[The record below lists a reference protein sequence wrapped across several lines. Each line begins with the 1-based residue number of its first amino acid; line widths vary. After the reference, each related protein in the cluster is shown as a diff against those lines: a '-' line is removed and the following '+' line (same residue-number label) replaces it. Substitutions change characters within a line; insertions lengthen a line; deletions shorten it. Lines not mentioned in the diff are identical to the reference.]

1 VSLDTH
7 GSEGTGRLDLAD
19 RDRRLTRAQ
28 ALVPELADRG
38 VVAVATSFVDNAGI
52 SRVKS
57 VPLDRLPALSA
68 WGVGFSTAFDYF
80 RFDDWVAAPPD
91 GHGPVGDQ
99 RIVPDLDRLVVL
111 AAQPGWAW
119 APGERYAQTGDPY
132 PLDSRLLL
140 TRLVDALA
148 TRRINVLSAIEVEW
162 VVSTDPVE
170 YVPGAQGP
178 AYGLTRLTNASDY
191 CRDVLAA
198 LAEQGVGVEQFH
210 PEYAAGQLELSVAP
224 ESPVHAA
231 DTSVLVRATIRGV
244 GARHGLRTSFSP
256 KVDAAGVGNGGHVHL
271 SLGRDDRN
279 LMSGGSG
286 RFGLT
291 DEASSFAGG
300 VLEHLPGLLAVG
312 APSVASYLRLVPQH
326 WAGAYACWGLENR
339 EAALRMVTGSRG
351 SEDWAANLEVKCFD
365 LHANPYLMLAGLLA
379 AGTAGLDGGA
389 VLPEPV
395 DVDPGALDAKTLADR
410 GIARLPTTL
419 RESLD
424 AFLADDVL
432 TSAFGEPLVGAI
444 RAVRE
449 SELDL
454 LGGASPEEVAA
465 ASRWAH

>member
-1 VSLDTH
+1 M
-7 GSEGTGRLDLAD
+7 DLVD
-19 RDRRLTRAQ
+19 RDRRLSRAESIL
-28 ALVPELADRG
+28 ADLADRG

-57 VPLDRLPALSA
+57 VPLDRLPALAA

-80 RFDDWVAAPPD
+80 RFDDWVAAPP
-91 GHGPVGDQ
+91 GGAAPVGDQ

-119 APGERYAQTGDPY
+119 APGDRYDQTGEPY
-132 PLDSRLLL
+132 ALDSRLLL
-140 TRLVDALA
+140 TRLVDDLA
-148 TRRINVLSAIEVEW
+148 RRNISVLSAIEIEW
-162 VVSTDPVE
+162 VVSEDGDD
-170 YVPGAQGP
+170 YVPAAAGP
-178 AYGLTRLTNASDY
+178 AYGLTRLTNVSDY
-191 CRDVLAA
+191 SRDLLSA
-198 LAEQGVGVEQFH
+198 LAEQGVAVEQFH

-231 DTSVLVRATIRGV
+231 DTSVLVRTTIRAVGV
-244 GARHGLRTSFSP
+244 RHGLRTSFSP

-279 LMSGGSG
+279 LMAGGPG

-291 DEASSFAGG
+291 EEATGFAGG
-300 VLEHLPGLLAVG
+300 ILEHLPALLAVG

-339 EAALRMVTGSRG
+339 EAAMRMVTGSRG

-379 AGTAGLDGGA
+379 TGTAGLEAGTA
-389 VLPEPV
+389 LPEPV
-395 DVDPGALDAKTLADR
+395 DVDPAALDEEDLSAR
-410 GIARLPTTL
+410 GIKRLPGTL

-424 AFLADDVL
+424 AFASDDVL
-432 TSAFGEPLVGAI
+432 GAVFGTPLTGAI

-449 SELDL
+449 SELELFD
-454 LGGASPEEVAA
+454 GASPEEIAA